1 MPVACACFEALAAF
15 TGQVRITDAGRL
27 DESRKSLCHEMAV
40 SFFPNW
46 IGQRQLCIARIEGD
60 VLQLSTDVA
69 QHINGALKTVT
80 LTWKRADPN

>member
-1 MPVACACFEALAAF
+1 
-15 TGQVRITDAGRL
+15 
-27 DESRKSLCHEMAV
+27 MAV

-46 IGQRQLCIARIEGD
+46 IGQRQLRIVRIEGD